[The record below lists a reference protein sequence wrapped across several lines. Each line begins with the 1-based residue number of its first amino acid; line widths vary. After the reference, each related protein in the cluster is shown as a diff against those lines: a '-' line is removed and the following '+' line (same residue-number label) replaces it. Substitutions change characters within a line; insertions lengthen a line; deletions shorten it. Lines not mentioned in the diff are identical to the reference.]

1 MAVPFALGCQ
11 PATPPPFAPPRDASF
26 DADLDAPRPDAP
38 RPDAPRPDAPR
49 PDAATSDAP
58 EAEADAGSSDGGSA
72 LAITVDGLLL
82 EPEWSEATLASSASM
97 GVGAF
102 SGCSLS
108 ALRALADDANVYLA
122 VELRLCR
129 GAVVAYVDTGS
140 PGVLLGMTELGDLD
154 GTVDAVLSRSW
165 SLVDP
170 SRSPRFAW
178 GSAEGAAFP
187 SSASDTIGWRELSQD
202 GPHRHFTVDLSAC
215 GGDACETR
223 VPRSA
228 LGLPGRLR
236 IAVRLATPDVGSLLA
251 LPMEAEADV
260 TLTQYATFTL
270 P

>member
-1 MAVPFALGCQ
+1 MALPFAVACE
-11 PATPPPFAPPRDASF
+11 PVTPPPFAPPRDASF

-38 RPDAPRPDAPR
+38 GSDAPRPDAPR
-49 PDAATSDAP
+49 PDAGRSDVPSAELDAAP
-58 EAEADAGSSDGGSA
+58 SDGGSA
-72 LAITVDGLLL
+72 LAITIDGLLL
-82 EPEWSEATLASSASM
+82 ESEWSDGLLASSAST

-122 VELRLCR
+122 IELRLCR
-129 GAVVAYVDTGS
+129 GAAVAYVDTDS
-140 PGVLLGMTELGDLD
+140 PGVLLGMTELGDFD
-154 GTVDAVLSRSW
+154 GPVDAVLSRSW

-202 GPHRHFTVDLSAC
+202 GPHRHLTVDLSAC

-228 LGLPGRLR
+228 LGLPGRLQ